1 MSIDIVRSGGVKVLI
16 QSVENR
22 VSARQMESS
31 TRAILGL
38 ATNNALSIKTL
49 VNDGAIGV
57 LKSSFSPNP
66 LPPLFL
72 IESHRCFAN
81 AIHPLC
87 CGRCQGTG

>member
-1 MSIDIVRSGGVKVLI
+1 MFLLVGADIVRSGGVKVLI

-22 VSARQMESS
+22 VSAKQLESS

-57 LKSSFSPNP
+57 LKSKT
-66 LPPLFL
+66 LLTLF
-72 IESHRCFAN
+72 
-81 AIHPLC
+81 
-87 CGRCQGTG
+87 TG

>member
-1 MSIDIVRSGGVKVLI
+1 MILLVGADIVRSGGVKVLI

-22 VSARQMESS
+22 VSAKQLESS

-57 LKSSFSPNP
+57 LKSNP
-66 LPPLFL
+66 LNLLHRL
-72 IESHRCFAN
+72 IY
-81 AIHPLC
+81 
-87 CGRCQGTG
+87 